1 MAPDRKKI
9 VGYHGF
15 QLVTVAHFFLADH
28 STHRWESSGIPQVMY
43 CIFQHP
49 PAAPQVKIFFDER
62 WPPAGFG
69 SVGAAAW

>member
-1 MAPDRKKI
+1 MPGPRPQKL

-15 QLVTVAHFFLADH
+15 QPIGVKVNLNHNT
-28 STHRWESSGIPQVMY
+28 SGI
-43 CIFQHP
+43 

-62 WPPAGFG
+62 WPPAGSG